1 MHTISAEEL
10 AGLVPCPLAQVQR
23 LIELQIL
30 QRDDEGG
37 FDSSQVH
44 VVRLMAGFEA
54 AGISVEDVARGVRSG
69 QLSFPLG
76 LFMPEPAPITTKSAS
91 RTECASAMLVL
102 PERRSLSAPLYI
114 EIASSLR
121 SSQ

>member
-1 MHTISAEEL
+1 VHTISAEEL
-10 AGLVPCPLAQVQR
+10 ANLVPCPLDQVHR

-30 QRDDEGG
+30 QPTTRRR

-44 VVRLMAGFEA
+44 VVRLMAGFDA

-76 LFMPEPAPITTKSAS
+76 LFMPEPAPINDDLTSS
-91 RTECASAMLVL
+91 SPPRLDD
-102 PERRSLSAPLYI
+102 RRSSCGG
-114 EIASSLR
+114 
-121 SSQ
+121 